1 MSNTL
6 NNKHLENDSFEIA
19 MSKLENIVKK
29 LDEGNQNLDETLALY
44 EEGIR
49 LYRYCNKKLE
59 KAEQRI
65 SMIEDNNEVPFTALY
80 TDTRED

>member
-1 MSNTL
+1 LSNTL